1 MRSLREWIHLLFEN
15 NKNPKK
21 VLFRVD
27 AGRTYGL
34 SFGHVSRC
42 LMIARVLREEYG
54 SEIMFLMRDFPDGI
68 NHVTRYGYTV
78 RKFPV
83 HPDCEE
89 RGIVVDTIKEYQ
101 PDMLVIDVPYKNLDT
116 SYFSKL
122 REQGINIVFIDD
134 SRFIRPDVNVLLNSN
149 ILAPKRMEKIHNPNY
164 VNTRFLLGIDYF
176 VFDESLLE
184 ETPVRT
190 KGVYNILVTFGG
202 SDPTSLTMKVLK
214 TLLEEDWLGYT
225 FSIILGP
232 GYPDSNAIEA
242 LIEGSRKKYDVIIN
256 PVNLFPFLKC
266 CNFAICAGGRT
277 MYELLCLKKKFL
289 PIATAKHE
297 AEVIEEFIRQGI
309 IKVGLTGWNPKTFIS
324 NLKCL
329 TK

>member
-134 SRFIRPDVNVLLNSN
+134 SRFIYPNVDVLLNSN
-149 ILAPKRMEKIHNPNY
+149 ILAPKRMEKIHNPKY

-190 KGVYNILVTFGG
+190 KGVYNILVTLGG
-202 SDPTSLTMKVLK
+202 SDPTLLTLKVLK
-214 TLLEEDWLGYT
+214 ALLEEDWTGYA
-225 FSIILGP
+225 FYIILGP
-232 GYPDSNAIEA
+232 GYSDLNEIET
-242 LIEGSRKKYDVIIN
+242 LIGGSRKEYHVVIN
-256 PVNLFPFLKC
+256 PTNLIPFLKRC
-266 CNFAICAGGRT
+266 DFAICAGGRT
-277 MYELLCLKKKFL
+277 MYEFFYLKKNFFPYCYRK
-289 PIATAKHE
+289 A
-297 AEVIEEFIRQGI
+297 
-309 IKVGLTGWNPKTFIS
+309 
-324 NLKCL
+324 
-329 TK
+329 